1 MKIYRVIYRNAQ
13 KALLFKN
20 DGGIIY
26 INYSEDYKMNCDKLK
41 RICVVVGHYGSGKT
55 NFAVDLAVKS
65 AASGAK
71 TNIVDLDIVNPYFR
85 TADFKNMF
93 EQKGI
98 SMTSS
103 VYAVSNLDIP
113 AITFDLNSVVS
124 ENQNVIVD
132 VGGDDAGAVALGQ
145 YKSVFE
151 KYKDETEV
159 LFVINMYRAMTEHP
173 QQALEVLREI
183 EAISRLKAT
192 AIVNNSNLGI
202 ETDAGTV
209 LNSLEYAKE
218 TAELCGLELKYTTY
232 PEWVNPES
240 FPTDMNFMPVK
251 RYVKA
256 SWEEDFR

>member
-1 MKIYRVIYRNAQ
+1 
-13 KALLFKN
+13 
-20 DGGIIY
+20 
-26 INYSEDYKMNCDKLK
+26 MNCNKSK
-41 RICVVVGHYGSGKT
+41 RISVIVGHYGSGKT
-55 NFAVDLAVKS
+55 NLAVDLAVKS

-113 AITFDLNSVVS
+113 AITFDLNAVAS
-124 ENQNVIVD
+124 ENQNVIID

-151 KYKDETEV
+151 RYKDEIEV
-159 LFVINMYRAMTEHP
+159 LFVINKYRAMTETP
-173 QQALEVLREI
+173 QQALEVLKEI

-192 AIVNNSNLGI
+192 AVVNNSNLGA
-202 ETDAGTV
+202 ETDAETV
-209 LNSLEYAKE
+209 LNSIDYAKQ
-218 TAELCGLELKYTTY
+218 TAKLCGLELKYTAY
-232 PEWVNPES
+232 PDWIDPKA
-240 FPTDMNFMPVK
+240 FPKNEKFVSVK

-256 SWEEDFR
+256 SWEEDVILKE

>member
-1 MKIYRVIYRNAQ
+1 
-13 KALLFKN
+13 
-20 DGGIIY
+20 
-26 INYSEDYKMNCDKLK
+26 MNCNKSK
-41 RICVVVGHYGSGKT
+41 RISVIVGHYGSGKT
-55 NFAVDLAVKS
+55 NLAVDLSVKS
-65 AASGAK
+65 AASGVK

-113 AITFDLNSVVS
+113 AITFDLNAVAS
-124 ENQNVIVD
+124 ENQKVIID

-151 KYKDETEV
+151 RYKDETEV
-159 LFVINMYRAMTEHP
+159 LFVINKYRAMTEAP
-173 QQALEVLREI
+173 QQALEVLKEI

-192 AIVNNSNLGI
+192 AVVNNSNLGA
-202 ETDAGTV
+202 ETDAETV
-209 LNSLEYAKE
+209 LNALDYAKQ
-218 TAELCGLELKYTTY
+218 TAEFCGLELKYTTY
-232 PEWVNPES
+232 PDWIS
-240 FPTDMNFMPVK
+240 HKDFPKNEKLMPVK

-256 SWEEDFR
+256 LWEEELRKF

>member
-1 MKIYRVIYRNAQ
+1 
-13 KALLFKN
+13 
-20 DGGIIY
+20 
-26 INYSEDYKMNCDKLK
+26 MNCNKSK
-41 RICVVVGHYGSGKT
+41 RISVIVGHYGSGKT
-55 NFAVDLAVKS
+55 NLAVDLALKS
-65 AASGAK
+65 AASGVK

-113 AITFDLNSVVS
+113 AITFDLNAVAS
-124 ENQNVIVD
+124 ENQKVIID

-151 KYKDETEV
+151 KYNDETEV
-159 LFVINMYRAMTEHP
+159 LYVINMYRAMTEQP
-173 QQALEVLREI
+173 QQALEVLKEI

-192 AIVNNSNLGI
+192 AVVNNSNLGA
-202 ETDAGTV
+202 ETDAETV
-209 LNSLEYAKE
+209 LNSLDYAE
-218 TAELCGLELKYTTY
+218 QTAKLCGLELKYTTY
-232 PEWVNPES
+232 PDWINPKALPKNEKL
-240 FPTDMNFMPVK
+240 MRVK

-256 SWEEDFR
+256 SWEEDVM

>member
-1 MKIYRVIYRNAQ
+1 
-13 KALLFKN
+13 
-20 DGGIIY
+20 
-26 INYSEDYKMNCDKLK
+26 MNCNKSK
-41 RICVVVGHYGSGKT
+41 RISVIVGHYGSGKT
-55 NFAVDLAVKS
+55 NLAVDLAVKS

-113 AITFDLNSVVS
+113 AITFDLNAVAS
-124 ENQNVIVD
+124 ENQKVIID

-151 KYKDETEV
+151 RYKDEIEV
-159 LFVINMYRAMTEHP
+159 LFVINKYRAMTETP
-173 QQALEVLREI
+173 QQALEVLKEI

-192 AIVNNSNLGI
+192 AVVNNSNLGA
-202 ETDAGTV
+202 ETDAQTV
-209 LNSLEYAKE
+209 LNSLDYAEK
-218 TAELCGLELKYTTY
+218 TAKLCGLELKYTAY
-232 PEWVNPES
+232 PDWIDPKA
-240 FPTDMNFMPVK
+240 FPKNEKFMSVK

-256 SWEEDFR
+256 SWEEDVILKE